1 MISLD
6 QVVSRDKET
15 ASRILAGEAIV
26 LTPMDSKVH
35 SLNETG
41 SRIWELLEDEPTVGE
56 VVAQV
61 HSEFKVSEEQAEA
74 DVISFLEQLA
84 GSGMVTLRDAAAKLP
99 EEE

>member
-56 VVAQV
+56 VVAQI
-61 HSEFKVSEEQAEA
+61 HGEFKVDAEQAEA

>member
-41 SRIWELLEDEPTVGE
+41 SRIWELLDDEPTVGE
-56 VVAQV
+56 VVAQIY
-61 HSEFKVSEEQAEA
+61 SEFKVSEEQAEA
-74 DVISFLEQLA
+74 DVISFLDQLV
-84 GSGMVTLRDAAAKLP
+84 GGGWSR
-99 EEE
+99 